1 MQCPRCRMEMRLL
14 RRQHEDGKTLSF
26 YICRDKRC
34 EGSKT
39 QLVKETKNEEGKEG
53 AG

>member
-1 MQCPRCRMEMRLL
+1 MQCPKCRLEMRLL
-14 RRQHEDGKTLSF
+14 RSSYEDGKRLSF
-26 YICRDKRC
+26 YTCRDKRC

-39 QLVKETKNEEGKEG
+39 QLVKETKIEDKNGG